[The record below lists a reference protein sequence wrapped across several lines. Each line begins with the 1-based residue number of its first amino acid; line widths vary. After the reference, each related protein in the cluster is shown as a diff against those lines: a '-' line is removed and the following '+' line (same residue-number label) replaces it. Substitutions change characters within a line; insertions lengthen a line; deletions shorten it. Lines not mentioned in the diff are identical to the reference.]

1 MLSLFLTTI
10 SGLILFAMG
19 YYLGHQN
26 GSTRHIREQLAKV
39 RIKHQD

>member
-1 MLSLFLTTI
+1 MLSIFLTTI

-26 GSTRHIREQLAKV
+26 GSTRHIREQLASV
-39 RIKHQD
+39 RKNDRD